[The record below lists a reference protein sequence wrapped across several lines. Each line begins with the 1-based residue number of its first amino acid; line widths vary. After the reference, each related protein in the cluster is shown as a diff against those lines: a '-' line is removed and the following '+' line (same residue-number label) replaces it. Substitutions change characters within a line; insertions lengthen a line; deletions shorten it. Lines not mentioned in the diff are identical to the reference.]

1 MFALVAT
8 TWLSI
13 VAALVATEG
22 VGAVGVLAEQALIE
36 PVSIASFL
44 FVDALPA
51 TMFWGVCVV
60 LLHVVVRNRFLA
72 VLLALTLLAFMWRTV
87 GEIPVWAFSTIVPV
101 GSLRHPVSDMV
112 PWFVDGWTVLQRG
125 SMVVCAAGALMLA
138 AGLCRRRDDR
148 NRSMLRFGGLLVVVG
163 CAGVGLLVL
172 HEAKRS
178 DLREQWLAAH
188 ELASHGGA
196 GFDIERIAGR
206 VSIDPGAELGI
217 ELAVHLRAHRDLR
230 TLVFGLNPAMRV
242 AVLQTSGEGVAF
254 RHEDGLLVIDLAAPL
269 AAGETLVLDLGARG
283 VPDGGF
289 AYLDSAIDPRDVS
302 AGNSVR
308 LLGTEALIFD
318 DAYVALMP
326 AVRWLPIAGANYR
339 RDDGSASPRDFF
351 DVDLVVDVPETW
363 HVAGASKMPSGE
375 GRWRFRYR
383 PTVAVDEVGLFASAF
398 ERRSN
403 QAGDVEIEL
412 LFHPRH
418 MRNVELFA
426 GAADVVADYA
436 TDILAHV
443 ESQGLPFP
451 YANLSIVEVP
461 AHLRAYGGGQ
471 RMAPALRLPG
481 IVGLREIAFPTAHL
495 ETLVA
500 HIDSVMDDPESAANA
515 KAGHLITYARQA
527 GLLRGVANSFLNTV
541 AGTSGPDALALE
553 LLCLD
558 LADRLLPRPNAA
570 RIESARLFAED
581 EGPGLL
587 VGLLP
592 SSTDG
597 APSMLRA
604 LVWRFWSAAD
614 RPAIWEELANVSSEE
629 AVSDYGN
636 GTLALRVGKIAQA
649 VIDVHGQR
657 KAAALLAA
665 LRSRYAG
672 RAFTIA
678 DFTAVA
684 GSQGLPIAPL
694 LDGWLRSAA
703 LPRFVASSANVARLV
718 DDGTGLRYQTR
729 MHVYNKADVPGVV
742 ALSTDRYGVER
753 ATPVVVA
760 GRTSVELDWVS
771 PEPPAFLWLHSYLS
785 ANRHPFSVHV
795 ETTTQEA
802 ADGPFGARPSE
813 WRPEREP
820 SLIVDDLDPGF
831 SVEADAHENRWRFHL
846 PNIGATPEFDQGLPV
861 YGEDAP
867 TLRANTWHR
876 EIVPS
881 AWGRHR
887 RTIALTAAGDG
898 STRVVATVRLPSD
911 GRWELTFHVPLAVP
925 PNFPGN
931 PAPPAHLR
939 FLGRYDMVL
948 RTGEG
953 ETPIEFDGRRAA
965 FGWNTL
971 GAFDLPAG
979 DVELIVSNRTQGQ
992 VVVFDAIRWR
1002 RVGNESA
1009 VEVVATRKLRTVRH
1023 GCPAVP
1029 LR

>member
-1 MFALVAT
+1 MFALAAT

-13 VAALVATEG
+13 VVALAAAQG
-22 VGAVGVLAEQALIE
+22 VGAVGVLAEPALIG

-51 TMFWGVCVV
+51 TAFWCVCVV

-72 VLLALTLLAFMWRTV
+72 VLLALVVLALLCRIV
-87 GEIPVWAFSTIVPV
+87 GELPAWAFAAIVPV
-101 GSLRHPVSDMV
+101 GSLRHPVSDMA

-148 NRSMLRFGGLLVVVG
+148 NRSVLRFGGLLVVVG
-163 CAGVGLLVL
+163 CAGVGLLALREV
-172 HEAKRS
+172 KRS
-178 DLREQWLAAH
+178 DLREQWLAVH
-188 ELASHGGA
+188 EIASQGGA

-269 AAGETLVLDLGARG
+269 AAGEALVLDLGARG
-283 VPDGGF
+283 VPDGDF

-326 AVRWLPIAGANYR
+326 AARWLPIADANYR
-339 RDDGSASPRDFF
+339 RDDRSASPRDFF
-351 DVDLVVDVPETW
+351 DVDLAVDVPETW
-363 HVAGASKMPSGE
+363 HVAGASKMPSSE
-375 GRWRFRYR
+375 GRRRFRYR
-383 PTVAVDEVGLFASAF
+383 PMVAVDEVGLFASAF
-398 ERRSN
+398 ERRSI

-426 GAADVVADYA
+426 GAANVVADYA

-443 ESQGLPFP
+443 GAQGLPFP

-500 HIDSVMDDPESAANA
+500 HIDSVMDDSAANA

-558 LADRLLPRPNAA
+558 LADRLLPRPNPA
-570 RIESARLFAED
+570 RIESARLYAED

-597 APSMLRA
+597 ALSMLRA

-614 RPAIWEELANVSSEE
+614 RPAIWDKLANVSSEE
-629 AVSDYGN
+629 AVSDYGD

-649 VIDVHGQR
+649 IIDVHGQR
-657 KAAALLAA
+657 KVAALLAA

-672 RAFTIA
+672 SAFTIA
-678 DFTAVA
+678 DFAAVA
-684 GSQGLPIAPL
+684 NSQGLRIAPL
-694 LDGWLRSAA
+694 LDGWLRGAA
-703 LPRFVASSANVARLV
+703 LPRLVASSANVARLV

-771 PEPPAFLWLHSYLS
+771 PEPPASLWLHSYLS

-795 ETTTQEA
+795 ETTIQEN
-802 ADGPFGARPSE
+802 ADGAFGARPSE

-820 SLIVDDLDPGF
+820 GLIVDDLDPGF
-831 SVEADAHENRWRFHL
+831 SVEADDQKNRWRFRL

-867 TLRANTWHR
+867 TLRTDTWHR

-887 RTIALTAAGDG
+887 RTIALAAAGDG
-898 STRVVATVRLPSD
+898 NTRAVATVRLPSD
-911 GRWELTFHVPLAVP
+911 GRWELAFHVPLAVP

-931 PAPPAHLR
+931 PPPPAHQR
-939 FLGRYDMVL
+939 FLGRYDMTL
-948 RTGEG
+948 RAGEA
-953 ETPIEFDGRRAA
+953 ETPVEFDGRRAA

-979 DVELIVSNRTQGQ
+979 DVQLVVSNRTQGQ

-1002 RVGNESA
+1002 
-1009 VEVVATRKLRTVRH
+1009 
-1023 GCPAVP
+1023 P
-1029 LR
+1029 LGGS

>member
-1 MFALVAT
+1 
-8 TWLSI
+8 
-13 VAALVATEG
+13 
-22 VGAVGVLAEQALIE
+22 
-36 PVSIASFL
+36 
-44 FVDALPA
+44 
-51 TMFWGVCVV
+51 
-60 LLHVVVRNRFLA
+60 
-72 VLLALTLLAFMWRTV
+72 
-87 GEIPVWAFSTIVPV
+87 
-101 GSLRHPVSDMV
+101 
-112 PWFVDGWTVLQRG
+112 
-125 SMVVCAAGALMLA
+125 
-138 AGLCRRRDDR
+138 
-148 NRSMLRFGGLLVVVG
+148 MLRFGGLLAVVG
-163 CAGVGLLVL
+163 CAGVGLLAM
-172 HEAKRS
+172 HEAKRN
-178 DLREQWLAAH
+178 DLREKWLAAH

-196 GFDIERIAGR
+196 GFDIERVAGR
-206 VSIDPGAELGI
+206 VSIDPGVELGI
-217 ELAVHLRAHRDLR
+217 ELAIHLKAHRDLR
-230 TLVFGLNPAMRV
+230 TLVFSLNPAMRIADLRV
-242 AVLQTSGEGVAF
+242 SGEGAAF
-254 RHEDGLLVIDLAAPL
+254 RHDDGLLVIDMAAPL

-283 VPDGGF
+283 VPDGDF
-289 AYLDSAIDPRDVS
+289 AYLDSAIDPRHVS

-326 AVRWLPIAGANYR
+326 TAQWLPVAGANYR
-339 RDDGSASPRDFF
+339 HDDGSTHPRDFF

-398 ERRSN
+398 ERRSI
-403 QAGDVEIEL
+403 QAGDVGIEL

-426 GAADVVADYA
+426 SAADVVADYA

-443 ESQGLPFP
+443 EAQGLAFP

-461 AHLRAYGGGQ
+461 ARLRAHGGGQ

-495 ETLVA
+495 ETLAA
-500 HIDSVMDDPESAANA
+500 HIDSVMDDRESVANA

-592 SSTDG
+592 SLPDG
-597 APSMLRA
+597 ALPMLRA
-604 LVWRFWSAAD
+604 LVRRFWSAAD
-614 RPAIWEELANVSSEE
+614 RPPVWEKLTNVSSEE
-629 AVSDYGN
+629 AVADYGN

-649 VIDVHGQR
+649 IIDVHGQR

-672 RAFTIA
+672 SAFTIA

-684 GSQGLPIAPL
+684 DSQGLPIAPL
-694 LDGWLRSAA
+694 LDGWLHGAA

-729 MHVYNKADVPGVV
+729 LHVYNEADVPGVV
-742 ALSTDRYGVER
+742 ALSTDRYGSER

-760 GRTSVELDWVS
+760 GRTSVELDWVGREPLAS
-771 PEPPAFLWLHSYLS
+771 PWLHSYLS
-785 ANRHPFSVHV
+785 ANRHPFSIHV
-795 ETTTQEA
+795 ETTIQET
-802 ADGPFGARPSE
+802 ADGAFGARPSE

-820 SLIVDDLDPGF
+820 GLIVDDLDPGF
-831 SVEADAHENRWRFHL
+831 SVETDDHKRWRLRL
-846 PNIGATPEFDQGLPV
+846 PNIAATPEFDQGLPI

-867 TLRANTWHR
+867 TLRPNMWHR

-887 RTIALTAAGDG
+887 RTIALAAAGDG
-898 STRVVATVRLPSD
+898 NTRAVATVPLPSD
-911 GRWELTFHVPLAVP
+911 GRWELAFHLPLAVP

-939 FLGRYDMVL
+939 SLGRYDMVL
-948 RTGEG
+948 RAGED

-971 GAFDLPAG
+971 GAFELPAG
-979 DVELIVSNRTQGQ
+979 DVQLVVSNRTQGQ
-992 VVVFDAIRWR
+992 VVAFDAIRWR
-1002 RVGNESA
+1002 
-1009 VEVVATRKLRTVRH
+1009 
-1023 GCPAVP
+1023 P
-1029 LR
+1029 LGAEDAG